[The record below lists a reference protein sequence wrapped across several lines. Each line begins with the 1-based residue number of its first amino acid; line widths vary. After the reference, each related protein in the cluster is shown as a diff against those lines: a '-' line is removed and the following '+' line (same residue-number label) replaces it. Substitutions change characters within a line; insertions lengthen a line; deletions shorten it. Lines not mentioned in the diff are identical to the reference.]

1 MKKLMTAAALLT
13 TLTAAAQWHPAGDR
27 IKTSWGE
34 GLDPANVL
42 AEYPR
47 PQMVRGEW
55 QNLNG
60 LWNYAIRPAGEVPV
74 AWDGEILVPFAA
86 ESSLSGVGRR
96 VGAEQE
102 LWYERSFTIP
112 AKWSGR
118 RVLLH
123 FGAVDWRA
131 DVWVNGVSPGP
142 PRGRLYAVRLRCHSG
157 AAKRRQHAPRAGLGP
172 HGRRLPTA
180 RQAGE

>member
-1 MKKLMTAAALLT
+1 M
-13 TLTAAAQWHPAGDR
+13 
-27 IKTSWGE
+27 
-34 GLDPANVL
+34 
-42 AEYPR
+42 
-47 PQMVRGEW
+47 
-55 QNLNG
+55 
-60 LWNYAIRPAGEVPV
+60 

-112 AKWSGR
+112 LKWSGR